1 MNNPGIFLIQP
12 DGELLEMNE
21 QAPPSEDQLQSWLEK
36 YPSLLAGHQIDPDEP
51 RRWLLVEREC
61 GVPSQQGGGERWA
74 ADHLFLDQDA
84 VPTIVEVKRGANT
97 EIRRK
102 IVGQMLDYAANAIVH
117 WPIAYMQERF
127 AATCENCGLDAD
139 EKLSDF
145 LGEDANPEE
154 FWARADRN
162 LRDGNIRL
170 LFVADDIPTELQRII
185 EFLNEQMDR
194 TEVLGVEIKQFV
206 RGVQTALAPRVIG
219 RTAEAQQKKSTT
231 MRDMTPEEVIEA
243 IGKKSSAEAAV
254 AQRILDWSNQ
264 NFTEI
269 GSPGSSFVPALH
281 YGNRTFRPIA
291 VSKSKYARVQVRF
304 GHIKKRNSP
313 FDLATKRNELLRR
326 LNEIPGVK
334 LRDSEKFPS
343 IPLSALTNE
352 KALDQFLKAIGWT
365 IEEVRSARQD
375 SSITALSQ
383 ATS

>member
-1 MNNPGIFLIQP
+1 
-12 DGELLEMNE
+12 
-21 QAPPSEDQLQSWLEK
+21 
-36 YPSLLAGHQIDPDEP
+36 
-51 RRWLLVEREC
+51 
-61 GVPSQQGGGERWA
+61 
-74 ADHLFLDQDA
+74 
-84 VPTIVEVKRGANT
+84 
-97 EIRRK
+97 
-102 IVGQMLDYAANAIVH
+102 
-117 WPIAYMQERF
+117 
-127 AATCENCGLDAD
+127 
-139 EKLSDF
+139 
-145 LGEDANPEE
+145 
-154 FWARADRN
+154 
-162 LRDGNIRL
+162 
-170 LFVADDIPTELQRII
+170 
-185 EFLNEQMDR
+185 
-194 TEVLGVEIKQFV
+194 LGVEIKQLV

-219 RTAEAQQKKSTT
+219 RTAEAQQKKSIT

-243 IGKKSSAEAAV
+243 TGKKSSAEAAV

-291 VSKSKYARVQVRF
+291 VSKYARVQVRF
-304 GHIKKRNSP
+304 GHIMKRNSP
-313 FDLATKRNELLRR
+313 FYLATKRNELLRR

-365 IEEVRSARQD
+365 IEEVTSARQD